1 MLSSSACAS
10 CKKQLPYPA
19 DDKEAQDGLMLE
31 LMGEEERGMLGQWSS
46 IAAAM
51 TAEAPDLGMR
61 NFKEALDDPSMAA
74 IQF

>member
-1 MLSSSACAS
+1 
-10 CKKQLPYPA
+10 
-19 DDKEAQDGLMLE
+19 MLE